1 MLGEGMVFHHLNL
14 NGQSAA
20 SFCPERYFLRYVA
33 ALKILSSTKMV
44 KKKEVSI
51 DEKLKIHIWTEAG
64 IKTAEIAAR
73 LGRGEATICR
83 RRAELS

>member
-1 MLGEGMVFHHLNL
+1 MVFHHLNL

-20 SFCPERYFLRYVA
+20 SFCPERYFLCYVA
-33 ALKILSSTKMV
+33 ARKILSSTKMV

-64 IKTAEIAAR
+64 IKTAEIAAC
-73 LGRGEATICR
+73 LGRGESTILCL
-83 RRAELS
+83 RAELS

>member
-1 MLGEGMVFHHLNL
+1 MVFHHLNL

-33 ALKILSSTKMV
+33 ARKILSSTKMV

-73 LGRGEATICR
+73 LGRGESTIR
-83 RRAELS
+83 RLRAELS

>member
-1 MLGEGMVFHHLNL
+1 
-14 NGQSAA
+14 
-20 SFCPERYFLRYVA
+20 
-33 ALKILSSTKMV
+33 MV

-73 LGRGEATICR
+73 LGRGESTICS

>member
-1 MLGEGMVFHHLNL
+1 L

-44 KKKEVSI
+44 NKKEVSI
-51 DEKLKIHIWTEAG
+51 DEKLKIHIRTEAG
-64 IKTAEIAAR
+64 TKTAKIAAC
-73 LGRGEATICR
+73 LGRGESTICHL
-83 RRAELS
+83 RAELS

>member
-1 MLGEGMVFHHLNL
+1 
-14 NGQSAA
+14 
-20 SFCPERYFLRYVA
+20 
-33 ALKILSSTKMV
+33 MV

-73 LGRGEATICR
+73 LGRGESTICR

>member
-1 MLGEGMVFHHLNL
+1 MVFHHLNL

-20 SFCPERYFLRYVA
+20 SFCPERYFLCHVA
-33 ALKILSSTKMV
+33 TRKILSSTKMV

-64 IKTAEIAAR
+64 TKTAKIAAC
-73 LGRGEATICR
+73 LGRGESTIR
-83 RRAELS
+83 HRRAELS